1 MADENV
7 IVGADARPDQP
18 TIRAIGMADLRVAL
32 ARGLSD
38 FNAKPSHVIF
48 LCVIYPVIALIL
60 IRLSAG
66 YEMLPL
72 IYPLIAGFA
81 LVGPVAAIG
90 LYELSRRREQGRE
103 VSWRHAFDV
112 VRSPSIRAI
121 AVLAIVL
128 MAIFVVWLGT
138 AQAIYQVIF
147 GAAVPASIAEFARQ
161 VFTTPSGRTLIIV
174 GGGVG
179 FLFAVAT
186 FTISVVSFP
195 MLLDRDVGA
204 VTAVQTSVRAVL
216 ANPVTMAVWSLVIIG
231 SLAIGA
237 LPFFIGLAVVLPVLG
252 HSSWHLYRRVV
263 EL

>member
-1 MADENV
+1 MADENA
-7 IVGADARPDQP
+7 IAEADARPAQP
-18 TIRAIGMADLRVAL
+18 TIRRIGVADLRVAL
-32 ARGLSD
+32 TRGLSD

-72 IYPLIAGFA
+72 IYPLIAGFS
-81 LVGPVAAIG
+81 LIGPVAGIG
-90 LYELSRRREQGRE
+90 LYELSRRRELGLE

-121 AVLAIVL
+121 AMLGIVL
-128 MAIFVVWLGT
+128 MAIFVAWLGT
-138 AQAIYQVIF
+138 AQVIYQVIF
-147 GAAVPASIAEFARQ
+147 GTAVPASIAEFARQ

-174 GGGVG
+174 GSGVG

-216 ANPVTMAVWSLVIIG
+216 ANPVTMAVWSLVIVG
-231 SLAIGA
+231 SLAIGS
-237 LPFFIGLAVVLPVLG
+237 LPIFIGLAVVLPVLG

>member
-1 MADENV
+1 MADENA
-7 IVGADARPDQP
+7 IAGADARPAQP
-18 TIRAIGMADLRVAL
+18 TIRRIGMADLRVAL

-90 LYELSRRREQGRE
+90 LYELSRRREQGLE

-121 AVLAIVL
+121 AMLAIVL

-174 GGGVG
+174 GSGVG

-216 ANPVTMAVWSLVIIG
+216 ANPVTMAVWSLVIVG
-231 SLAIGA
+231 SLAIGS
-237 LPFFIGLAVVLPVLG
+237 LPIFIGLAVVLPVLG